1 MSEPARTAQAGR
13 ARTGTARRHTW
24 IVVWLIVAACGG
36 GVAALPLGEE
46 AVVEHAQLVGDTFA
60 PKTTLAISVL
70 AVRTGTIAELE
81 AGFEI
86 DPDQRTKTP
95 IYVDARFEN
104 RGSQAI
110 NRELGVSLEDQDGN
124 LISNVVIFNY
134 GGDVFAPCPD
144 NTEGELA
151 PGEQFETCSL
161 FLVDEGRTP
170 TRVSFLPLPL
180 GNDTVSVY
188 WSVP

>member
-1 MSEPARTAQAGR
+1 MTEPARS
-13 ARTGTARRHTW
+13 ARTTTGRRHA
-24 IVVWLIVAACGG
+24 WLAVLLMLAACGG

-60 PKTTLAISVL
+60 PKTTLAISIL

-81 AGFEI
+81 AAFEI
-86 DPDQRTKTP
+86 DPDQRTKRP
-95 IYVDARFEN
+95 IYVDVRFEN

-161 FLVDEGRTP
+161 FFVDEGRTP

>member
-46 AVVEHAQLVGDTFA
+46 AVVEHAQVVGDTFG

-81 AGFEI
+81 AAFEI

-104 RGSQAI
+104 RGTQAI
-110 NRELGVSLEDQDGN
+110 TRELGISLEDQDGD
-124 LISNVVIFNY
+124 LINSVVIFNY

-161 FLVDEGRTP
+161 FLVADDRSP
-170 TRVSFLPLPL
+170 TRVSFTPGPA